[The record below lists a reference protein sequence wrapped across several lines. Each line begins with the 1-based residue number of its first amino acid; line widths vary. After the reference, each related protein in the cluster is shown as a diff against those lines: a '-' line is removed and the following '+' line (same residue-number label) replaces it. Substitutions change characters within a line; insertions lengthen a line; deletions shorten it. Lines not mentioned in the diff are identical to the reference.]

1 MKIMTKQPSILSKTF
16 GALFK
21 SFWVFAV
28 VLSVFGLFDAILFQG
43 LIQYLGLDT
52 SQEFITAGGI
62 NIQQAELLKL
72 ILGMQGITL
81 VGRIILLGPIFN
93 SIAVYSGKAY
103 MAKKATSLY
112 GAVNFALSRYK
123 RLFVPNLLAQLSIQI
138 GMLIIIPGVMSWM
151 QFAFVDSVA
160 CLEEEKHVL
169 TRSKRLTKGRRKSIF
184 LVILPWI
191 FFSQVFGILELY
203 ASTINFGAV
212 VITSILMEC
221 LLMLMMLAFF
231 MLYDKRIQ
239 LLEEK
244 IAARSKQK
252 QKEAEKNE

>member
-1 MKIMTKQPSILSKTF
+1 MTNQPSILTKTF

-21 SFWVFAV
+21 SFGLFAV
-28 VLSVFGLFDAILFQG
+28 VLSIFGLFDAILFQG

-52 SQEFITAGGI
+52 SQELITAGGI

-103 MAKKATSLY
+103 MAQKATSIY
-112 GAVNFALSRYK
+112 GAINFALSRYK

-203 ASTINFGAV
+203 ASTISFGAV
-212 VITSILMEC
+212 VISSILMEC

-244 IAARSKQK
+244 IAARSKK
-252 QKEAEKNE
+252 KLKEAEENE